1 VNKMKDYD
9 IIKEINEKL
18 KCEFDF
24 KKIAKKIDVNQY
36 VNRKIDKAYF
46 IKVLFKYLVVAAI
59 VIIITLLMLLK

>member
-1 VNKMKDYD
+1 MKDYD

-36 VNRKIDKAYF
+36 VNRKIDKTYF